1 MLKINYM
8 QKNWNFE
15 NSYLELPDIFYSKT
29 KAESFPKLEILL
41 KNENLI
47 DTLNI
52 NHKNFD
58 NLLLNTINNRQINS
72 FSQAYAGHQFGHFTI
87 LGDGRATLLGE
98 HININKDRFDIQLK
112 GSGKTPYSRNGD
124 GKGTL
129 KSMLREYIV
138 SEAMH
143 NLNIKTTR
151 SLAILNTGQ
160 KIRRETFE
168 DGGVL
173 VRVAK
178 SHIRVGTFQ
187 LASLSKKQSDI
198 KELLEYSINRLYPEL
213 LNENDKYLKF
223 FEKITIEQMD
233 LILNWQRVGF
243 VHGVMNTD
251 NMSLSGETIDYG
263 PCAFLDEY
271 NPNKVFSSIDKNGRY
286 AFNNQPKIAL
296 WNLAR
301 LAETFLHLVDSTE
314 EIAIKK
320 IEHILKKYETEYNDK
335 WLEMMKDKIG
345 INDYHEKD
353 YELIKELLDLMH
365 IFKLDYTKTFIKIEN
380 NKLKKFDFM
389 LDWISKL
396 NKRKELNKKIK
407 KPKNLNPMIIP
418 RNHIVEKVLNESANG
433 NVKNLFKFISLFK
446 KPYESSNPEEYM
458 REPTNK
464 EKVYQTFCGT

>member
-1 MLKINYM
+1 MLN
-8 QKNWNFE
+8 NWNFE

-29 KAESFPKLEILL
+29 KAENFPKLELIL
-41 KNENLI
+41 KNKDLM

-52 NHKNFD
+52 NHENFD
-58 NLLLNTINNRQINS
+58 NLLLDTIYNKQLNS

-98 HININKDRFDIQLK
+98 HINNNKERFDIQLK

-213 LNENDKYLKF
+213 LNEDDKYLKF
-223 FEKITIEQMD
+223 FEKITIEQMN
-233 LILNWQRVGF
+233 LILDWQRVGF

-251 NMSLSGETIDYG
+251 NMSLSGETIDFG

-286 AFNNQPKIAL
+286 AFSNQPKIAL

-301 LAETFLHLVDSTE
+301 LAETFLHLVDRKE

-320 IEHILKKYETEYNDK
+320 IEYILKKNESTYQDN

-345 INDYHEKD
+345 INDNHEKD
-353 YELIKELLDLMH
+353 NELIKELLDLMH
-365 IFKLDYTKTFIKIEN
+365 IFKLDYTNTFVLIRN
-380 NKLKKFDFM
+380 NNLKKFDFM
-389 LDWISKL
+389 LDWVSKL
-396 NKRKELNKKIK
+396 NERKKLNKKIEA
-407 KPKNLNPMIIP
+407 KNSNPMIIP
-418 RNHIVEKVLNESANG
+418 RNHIVEKVLNESTNG
-433 NVKNLFKFISLFK
+433 NFKNLNKFISLLK
-446 KPYESSNPEEYM
+446 KPYESSIPEEYIA
-458 REPTNK
+458 EPTNE

>member
-1 MLKINYM
+1 MLN
-8 QKNWNFE
+8 NWNFE

-29 KAESFPKLEILL
+29 KAENFPKLELIL
-41 KNENLI
+41 KNKDLM

-52 NHKNFD
+52 NHENFD
-58 NLLLNTINNRQINS
+58 NLLLDTIYNKQLNS

-98 HININKDRFDIQLK
+98 HINNNKERFDIQLK

-213 LNENDKYLKF
+213 LNEDDKYLKF
-223 FEKITIEQMD
+223 FEKITIEQMN
-233 LILNWQRVGF
+233 LILDWQRVGF

-251 NMSLSGETIDYG
+251 NMSLSGETIDFG

-286 AFNNQPKIAL
+286 AFSNQPKIAL

-301 LAETFLHLVDSTE
+301 LAETFLHLVDRKE

-320 IEHILKKYETEYNDK
+320 IEYILKKYETKYQDK
-335 WLEMMKDKIG
+335 WLEMMKNKIG
-345 INDYHEKD
+345 INGNHEKD
-353 YELIKELLDLMH
+353 NELIKELLDLMH
-365 IFKLDYTKTFIKIEN
+365 IFKLDYTNTFVLIRN
-380 NKLKKFDFM
+380 NNLKKFDFM
-389 LDWISKL
+389 LDWVSKL
-396 NKRKELNKKIK
+396 NQRKKLNKKIEA
-407 KPKNLNPMIIP
+407 KNSNPMIIP
-418 RNHIVEKVLNESANG
+418 RNHIVEKVLNESTNG
-433 NVKNLFKFISLFK
+433 NFKNLNKFISLLK
-446 KPYESSNPEEYM
+446 KPYESSIPEEYIA
-458 REPTNK
+458 EPTNE

>member
-1 MLKINYM
+1 MLN
-8 QKNWNFE
+8 NWNFE

-29 KAESFPKLEILL
+29 KAENFPKLELIL
-41 KNENLI
+41 KNKDLM

-52 NHKNFD
+52 NHENFD
-58 NLLLNTINNRQINS
+58 NLLLDTIYNKQLNS

-98 HININKDRFDIQLK
+98 HINNNKERFDIQLK

-213 LNENDKYLKF
+213 LNEDDKYLKF
-223 FEKITIEQMD
+223 FEKITIEQMN
-233 LILNWQRVGF
+233 LILDWQRVGF

-251 NMSLSGETIDYG
+251 NMSLSGETIDFG

-286 AFNNQPKIAL
+286 AFSNQPKIAL

-301 LAETFLHLVDSTE
+301 LAETFLHLVDRKE

-320 IEHILKKYETEYNDK
+320 IEYILKKNESTYQDN

-345 INDYHEKD
+345 INDNHEKD
-353 YELIKELLDLMH
+353 NELIKELLDLMH
-365 IFKLDYTKTFIKIEN
+365 IFKLDYTNTFVLIRN
-380 NKLKKFDFM
+380 NNLKKFDFM
-389 LDWISKL
+389 LDWVSKL
-396 NKRKELNKKIK
+396 NQRKKLNKKIEA
-407 KPKNLNPMIIP
+407 KNSNPMIIP
-418 RNHIVEKVLNESANG
+418 RNHIVEKVLNESTNG
-433 NVKNLFKFISLFK
+433 NFKNLNKFISLLK
-446 KPYESSNPEEYM
+446 KPYESSIPEEYIA
-458 REPTNK
+458 EPTNE
-464 EKVYQTFCGT
+464 EKIYQTFCGT

>member
-1 MLKINYM
+1 M
-8 QKNWNFE
+8 QKQWNFQ
-15 NSYLELPDIFYSKT
+15 NSYLTLPEIFYSKT
-29 KAESFPKLEILL
+29 RAEKFPNLKVLL
-41 KNENLI
+41 KNKNLI
-47 DTLNI
+47 NQLNMESD
-52 NHKNFD
+52 NFD
-58 NLLLNTINNRQINS
+58 TVIIESINNREINS

-98 HININKDRFDIQLK
+98 HINNKNERFDVQLK

-151 SLAILNTGQ
+151 SLAILNTGE
-160 KIRRETFE
+160 KIQRETFE
-168 DGGVL
+168 EGGIL

-187 LASLSKKQSDI
+187 LASLSKRQNDI
-198 KELLEYSINRLYPEL
+198 KELLEYTINRLHPEI

-223 FEKITIEQMD
+223 FEKITQDQIN
-233 LILNWQRVGF
+233 LIIDWQRVGF
-243 VHGVMNTD
+243 IHGVMNTD

-301 LAETFLHLVDSTE
+301 LAETFLHLIDTNE
-314 EIAIKK
+314 KIAIKK
-320 IEHILKKYETEYNDK
+320 IENILKKYETIYHDL
-335 WLEMMKDKIG
+335 WLKMMKDKIG
-345 INDYHEKD
+345 VNQNHEKD
-353 YELIKELLDLMH
+353 KDLIRELLDLMQ
-365 IFKLDYTKTFIKIEN
+365 IYKLDYTNTFVKIKHN
-380 NKLKKFDFM
+380 NLNKFDFM
-389 LDWISKL
+389 HEWIFKL
-396 NKRKELNKKIK
+396 NQRRKLNDKTKKINNAN
-407 KPKNLNPMIIP
+407 PKIIP
-418 RNHIVEKVLNESANG
+418 RNHIIENILDDCSKENYNELNR
-433 NVKNLFKFISLFK
+433 FISLLND
-446 KPYESSNPEEYM
+446 PYNSDIPDEYM
-458 REPTNK
+458 KEPTNE

>member
-1 MLKINYM
+1 MLN
-8 QKNWNFE
+8 NWNFE

-29 KAESFPKLEILL
+29 KAENFPKLELIL
-41 KNENLI
+41 KNKDLMN
-47 DTLNI
+47 TLNI
-52 NHKNFD
+52 NHENFD
-58 NLLLNTINNRQINS
+58 NLLLDTIYNKQLNS

-98 HININKDRFDIQLK
+98 HINNNKERFDIQLK

-213 LNENDKYLKF
+213 LNEDDKYLKF
-223 FEKITIEQMD
+223 FEKITIEQMN
-233 LILNWQRVGF
+233 LILDWQRVGF

-251 NMSLSGETIDYG
+251 NMSLSGETIDFG

-301 LAETFLHLVDSTE
+301 LAETFLHLVDSKE

-320 IEHILKKYETEYNDK
+320 IEYILKKNESTYQDN

-345 INDYHEKD
+345 INDNHEKD
-353 YELIKELLDLMH
+353 NELIKELLDLMH
-365 IFKLDYTKTFIKIEN
+365 IFKLDYTNTFVLIRN
-380 NKLKKFDFM
+380 NTLKKFDFM
-389 LDWISKL
+389 LDWVSKL
-396 NKRKELNKKIK
+396 NQRKKLNKKIEA
-407 KPKNLNPMIIP
+407 KNSNPMIIP
-418 RNHIVEKVLNESANG
+418 RNHIVEKVLNESTNG
-433 NVKNLFKFISLFK
+433 NFKNLNKFISLLK
-446 KPYESSNPEEYM
+446 KPYESSIPEEYIA
-458 REPTNK
+458 EPTNE

>member
-1 MLKINYM
+1 ML
-8 QKNWNFE
+8 KNWNFE
-15 NSYLELPDIFYSKT
+15 NSYLELPEIFYSKT
-29 KAESFPKLEILL
+29 KAENFPKLELIL
-41 KNENLI
+41 KNKDLM

-52 NHKNFD
+52 NHENFD
-58 NLLLNTINNRQINS
+58 NLLLDTIYNKQLNS

-98 HININKDRFDIQLK
+98 HINNNKERFDIQLK

-223 FEKITIEQMD
+223 FEKITIEQMN
-233 LILNWQRVGF
+233 LILDWQRVGF

-251 NMSLSGETIDYG
+251 NMSLSGETIDFG

-286 AFNNQPKIAL
+286 AFSNQPKIAL

-301 LAETFLHLVDSTE
+301 LAETFLHLVDSKE

-320 IEHILKKYETEYNDK
+320 IEYILKKSETTFQDK
-335 WLEMMKDKIG
+335 WLEMMKNKIG
-345 INDYHEKD
+345 INGNHEKD
-353 YELIKELLDLMH
+353 NELIKELLDLMH
-365 IFKLDYTKTFIKIEN
+365 IFKLDYTNTFVLIRN
-380 NKLKKFDFM
+380 NTLKKFDFM
-389 LDWISKL
+389 LEWVSKL
-396 NKRKELNKKIK
+396 NQRKKLNKKIEA
-407 KPKNLNPMIIP
+407 KNSNPMIIP
-418 RNHIVEKVLNESANG
+418 RNHIVEKVLNESTNG
-433 NVKNLFKFISLFK
+433 NFKNLNNFISLLK
-446 KPYESSNPEEYM
+446 KPYESSIPEEYIA
-458 REPTNK
+458 EPTNE

>member
-1 MLKINYM
+1 M
-8 QKNWNFE
+8 QTQWNFQ
-15 NSYLELPDIFYSKT
+15 NSYLTLPEIFYSKT
-29 KAESFPKLEILL
+29 RAEKFPNLKVLL
-41 KNENLI
+41 RNKNLI
-47 DTLNI
+47 NQLNMESD
-52 NHKNFD
+52 NFD
-58 NLLLNTINNRQINS
+58 KVIIESINNREINS

-98 HININKDRFDIQLK
+98 HINNKNERFDVQLK

-151 SLAILNTGQ
+151 SLAILNTGE
-160 KIRRETFE
+160 KIQRETFE
-168 DGGVL
+168 EGGIL

-187 LASLSKKQSDI
+187 LASSNKKQNDI
-198 KELLEYSINRLYPEL
+198 KELLEYTINRLHPEI

-223 FEKITIEQMD
+223 FEKITQDQIN
-233 LILNWQRVGF
+233 LIIDWQRVGF
-243 VHGVMNTD
+243 IHGVMNTD

-301 LAETFLHLVDSTE
+301 LAETFLHLIDTNE
-314 EIAIKK
+314 KIAIKK
-320 IEHILKKYETEYNDK
+320 IENILKKYETIYHDL
-335 WLEMMKDKIG
+335 WLKMMKDKIG
-345 INDYHEKD
+345 VNQNHEKD
-353 YELIKELLDLMH
+353 KDLIRELLDLMQ
-365 IFKLDYTKTFIKIEN
+365 IYKLDYTNTFVKIKHN
-380 NKLKKFDFM
+380 NLNKFDFM
-389 LDWISKL
+389 HEWISKL
-396 NKRKELNKKIK
+396 NQRRKLNDKTKKINNAN
-407 KPKNLNPMIIP
+407 PKIIP
-418 RNHIVEKVLNESANG
+418 RNHIIENILDDCSKENYNELNT
-433 NVKNLFKFISLFK
+433 FISLLND
-446 KPYESSNPEEYM
+446 PYNSDIPDEYM
-458 REPTNK
+458 KEPTNE

>member
-1 MLKINYM
+1 M
-8 QKNWNFE
+8 QTHWNFQ
-15 NSYLELPDIFYSKT
+15 NSYLTLPEIFYSKT
-29 KAESFPKLEILL
+29 RAEKFPNLKVLL
-41 KNENLI
+41 RNKNLI
-47 DTLNI
+47 NKLNMESD
-52 NHKNFD
+52 NFD
-58 NLLLNTINNRQINS
+58 TVIIESINNREINS

-98 HININKDRFDIQLK
+98 HINNNNERFDVQLK

-151 SLAILNTGQ
+151 SLAILNTGE
-160 KIRRETFE
+160 KIQRETFE
-168 DGGVL
+168 EGGIL

-187 LASLSKKQSDI
+187 LASLSKKQNDI
-198 KELLEYSINRLYPEL
+198 KELLEYTINRLHPEI

-223 FEKITIEQMD
+223 FEKITEDQIN
-233 LILNWQRVGF
+233 LIIDWQRVGF
-243 VHGVMNTD
+243 IHGVMNTD

-301 LAETFLHLVDSTE
+301 LAETFLHLIDTNE
-314 EIAIKK
+314 DLAIKK
-320 IEHILKKYETEYNDK
+320 VENTLKKYETKYHDQ
-335 WLEMMKDKIG
+335 WLEMMKSKIG
-345 INDYHEKD
+345 INQDHAKD
-353 YELIKELLDLMH
+353 KDLIIELLDLMQV
-365 IFKLDYTKTFIKIEN
+365 FKLDYTNTFIEIAN
-380 NKLKKFDFM
+380 NNLKKFDFM
-389 LDWISKL
+389 HEWIEKL
-396 NKRKELNKKIK
+396 NMRKKFNKNITE
-407 KPKNLNPMIIP
+407 PKFSNPNIIP
-418 RNHIVEKVLNESANG
+418 RNHIIENILNECKNG
-433 NVKNLFKFISLFK
+433 NYKKLNLFISLLSN
-446 KPYESSNPEEYM
+446 PYNSDIPEEYIK
-458 REPTNK
+458 EPTNE
-464 EKVYQTFCGT
+464 EKVYETFCGT

>member
-1 MLKINYM
+1 MHAK
-8 QKNWNFE
+8 WNFE
-15 NSYLELPDIFYSKT
+15 NSYLNLPDIFYSKT
-29 KAESFPKLEILL
+29 KAESFPKLELL
-41 KNENLI
+41 FKNEDLI
-47 DTLNI
+47 NTLNI
-52 NHKNFD
+52 NYKNFN
-58 NLLLNTINNRQINS
+58 NLLLDTINNKQINS

-98 HININKDRFDIQLK
+98 HINNNKERFDIQLK

-213 LNENDKYLKF
+213 LNEDDKYLKF
-223 FEKITIEQMD
+223 FEKITIEQMN
-233 LILNWQRVGF
+233 LILDWQRVGF

-251 NMSLSGETIDYG
+251 NMSLSGETIDFG

-301 LAETFLHLVDSTE
+301 LAETFLHLVDSKE

-320 IEHILKKYETEYNDK
+320 IKYILKKSETTFQDK
-335 WLEMMKDKIG
+335 WLEMMKNKIG
-345 INDYHEKD
+345 INDNHEKD
-353 YELIKELLDLMH
+353 NELIKELLDLMH
-365 IFKLDYTKTFIKIEN
+365 IFKLDYTNTFVLIRN
-380 NKLKKFDFM
+380 NTLKKFDFM
-389 LDWISKL
+389 LDWVSKL
-396 NKRKELNKKIK
+396 NQRKKLNKNIEA
-407 KPKNLNPMIIP
+407 KNSNPMIIP

-433 NVKNLFKFISLFK
+433 NFNNLNEFISLLK
-446 KPYESSNPEEYM
+446 NPYKSSIPEEYIA
-458 REPTNK
+458 EPTNE

>member
-151 SLAILNTGQ
+151 SLAILN
-160 KIRRETFE
+160 IC
-168 DGGVL
+168 
-173 VRVAK
+173 
-178 SHIRVGTFQ
+178 Q
-187 LASLSKKQSDI
+187 LH
-198 KELLEYSINRLYPEL
+198 SIIQ
-213 LNENDKYLKF
+213 D
-223 FEKITIEQMD
+223 
-233 LILNWQRVGF
+233 
-243 VHGVMNTD
+243 
-251 NMSLSGETIDYG
+251 
-263 PCAFLDEY
+263 
-271 NPNKVFSSIDKNGRY
+271 
-286 AFNNQPKIAL
+286 
-296 WNLAR
+296 
-301 LAETFLHLVDSTE
+301 
-314 EIAIKK
+314 
-320 IEHILKKYETEYNDK
+320 
-335 WLEMMKDKIG
+335 
-345 INDYHEKD
+345 
-353 YELIKELLDLMH
+353 
-365 IFKLDYTKTFIKIEN
+365 
-380 NKLKKFDFM
+380 
-389 LDWISKL
+389 
-396 NKRKELNKKIK
+396 
-407 KPKNLNPMIIP
+407 
-418 RNHIVEKVLNESANG
+418 
-433 NVKNLFKFISLFK
+433 
-446 KPYESSNPEEYM
+446 
-458 REPTNK
+458 
-464 EKVYQTFCGT
+464 KVYL